1 MSFSSLSLMPSLV
14 KQLNSLGYEQPTP
27 IQQQA
32 IPVVLSGKDVL
43 AGAQTGTGKTAA
55 FVLPII
61 QMLLQDLDDKATN
74 AEVDNATNAEVNIV
88 PSKEAPKKADNTQ
101 ALILVPTREL
111 AQQVHQSVEKYA
123 GDSGI
128 NAVIV
133 YGGVSI
139 KAQADAIQAGADII
153 VATPGRLLDHLR
165 NRVMSLANLKHLV
178 FDEADRMLDMGFR
191 DEIIEVLKR
200 LPKERQTLLFSATL
214 DERIFK
220 FSKRLL
226 YSPQVIETSDRN
238 STAAKIVERVYNLD
252 INKKMPALCH
262 LIKKENWQQAL
273 VFSRTKQG
281 ADKVVTQMKQAGVN
295 AAAFHADLS
304 QTMRETVLAQFKLG
318 DIKALVATD
327 VAARGL
333 DINELNYVVNIELP
347 FQNEDYIHRIG
358 RTGRAGK
365 EGQAITLLSVD
376 DEPQLIKL
384 EAFLDRRLPQQ
395 WLVGFEPDLTQ
406 VASVTR
412 KTKKGALKKQALKK
426 ALAQSKRR

>member
-1 MSFSSLSLMPSLV
+1 MSFSSLQLLPLLV
-14 KQLNSLGYEQPTP
+14 KQLTRLGYEQPTP

-55 FVLPII
+55 FTLPII
-61 QMLLQDLDDKATN
+61 QMLLQSKAMAPQVNDSVDDKQDALAN
-74 AEVDNATNAEVNIV
+74 Y
-88 PSKEAPKKADNTQ
+88 TQ
-101 ALILVPTREL
+101 TLILVPTREL
-111 AQQVHQSVEKYA
+111 AQQVHQHVEKYA
-123 GDSGI
+123 SGTDI
-128 NAVIV
+128 RSVIV

-139 KAQADAIQAGADII
+139 KAQANAIQAGADII

-165 NRVMSLANLKHLV
+165 NRVMSLSKLKHLV

-200 LPKERQTLLFSATL
+200 VPKERQTLLFSATL

-226 YSPQVIETSDRN
+226 DSPQVIETHQRN
-238 STAAKIVERVYNLD
+238 STAASIVERVYNVDSKRKLS
-252 INKKMPALCH
+252 LLSH
-262 LIKKENWQQAL
+262 LIKKEDWQQAL
-273 VFSRTKQG
+273 IFSRTKQG
-281 ADKVVTQMKQAGVN
+281 ADKVAAQLQQAGVN

-304 QTMRETVLAQFKLG
+304 QAVRESVLTQFKSG
-318 DIKALVATD
+318 EINALVATD

-358 RTGRAGK
+358 RTGRAGNT
-365 EGQAITLLSVD
+365 GQAITLLSVD

-395 WLVGFEPDLTQ
+395 WLPGFEPDLTQ
-406 VASVTR
+406 VAPVTR
-412 KTKKGALKKQALKK
+412 KTKKGSLKQQARQK
-426 ALAQSKRR
+426 ALAKSKRK

>member
-1 MSFSSLSLMPSLV
+1 MSFSSLQLLPLLV
-14 KQLNSLGYEQPTP
+14 KQLTRLGYEQPTP

-55 FVLPII
+55 FTLPII
-61 QMLLQDLDDKATN
+61 QMLLQSKAMAPQVNDSVDDKQDALAN
-74 AEVDNATNAEVNIV
+74 Y
-88 PSKEAPKKADNTQ
+88 TQ
-101 ALILVPTREL
+101 TLILVPTREL
-111 AQQVHQSVEKYA
+111 AQQVHQHVEKYA
-123 GDSGI
+123 SGTDI
-128 NAVIV
+128 RSVIV

-139 KAQADAIQAGADII
+139 KAQANAIQAGADII

-165 NRVMSLANLKHLV
+165 NRVMSLSKLKHLV

-200 LPKERQTLLFSATL
+200 VPKERQTLLFSATL

-226 YSPQVIETSDRN
+226 DSPQVIETHQRN
-238 STAAKIVERVYNLD
+238 STAASIVERVYNVDSKRKLS
-252 INKKMPALCH
+252 LLSH
-262 LIKKENWQQAL
+262 LIKKEDWQQAL
-273 VFSRTKQG
+273 IFSRTKQG
-281 ADKVVTQMKQAGVN
+281 ADKVAAQLQQAGVN

-304 QTMRETVLAQFKLG
+304 QAVRESVLTQFKSG
-318 DIKALVATD
+318 EINALVATD

-358 RTGRAGK
+358 RTGRAGNT
-365 EGQAITLLSVD
+365 GQAITLLSVD

-395 WLVGFEPDLTQ
+395 WFPGFEPDLTQ
-406 VASVTR
+406 VAPVTR
-412 KTKKGALKKQALKK
+412 KTKKGSLKQQARQK
-426 ALAQSKRR
+426 ALAKSKRK

>member
-1 MSFSSLSLMPSLV
+1 MSFSSLQLLPLLV
-14 KQLNSLGYEQPTP
+14 KQLTRLGYEQPTP

-32 IPVVLSGKDVL
+32 IPAVLSGKDVL

-55 FVLPII
+55 FTLPII
-61 QMLLQDLDDKATN
+61 QMLLQSKAMAPQVNDSVDDKQDALAN
-74 AEVDNATNAEVNIV
+74 Y
-88 PSKEAPKKADNTQ
+88 TQ
-101 ALILVPTREL
+101 TLILVPTREL
-111 AQQVHQSVEKYA
+111 AQQVHQHVEKYA
-123 GDSGI
+123 SGTDI
-128 NAVIV
+128 RSVIV

-139 KAQADAIQAGADII
+139 KAQANAIQAGADII

-165 NRVMSLANLKHLV
+165 NRVMSLSKLKHLV

-200 LPKERQTLLFSATL
+200 VPKERQTLLFSATL

-226 YSPQVIETSDRN
+226 DSPQVIETHQRN
-238 STAAKIVERVYNLD
+238 STAASIVERVYNVDSKRKLS
-252 INKKMPALCH
+252 LLSH
-262 LIKKENWQQAL
+262 LIKKEDWQQAL
-273 VFSRTKQG
+273 IFSRTKQG
-281 ADKVVTQMKQAGVN
+281 ADKVAAQLQQAGVN

-304 QTMRETVLAQFKLG
+304 QAVRESVLTQFKSG
-318 DIKALVATD
+318 EINALVATD

-358 RTGRAGK
+358 RTGRAGNT
-365 EGQAITLLSVD
+365 GQAITLLSVD

-395 WLVGFEPDLTQ
+395 WFPGFEPDLTQ
-406 VASVTR
+406 VAPVTR
-412 KTKKGALKKQALKK
+412 KTKKGSLKQQARQK
-426 ALAQSKRR
+426 ALAKSKRK

>member
-1 MSFSSLSLMPSLV
+1 MSFSSLQLLPLLV
-14 KQLNSLGYEQPTP
+14 KQLTRLGYEQPTP

-43 AGAQTGTGKTAA
+43 ACAQTGTGKTAA
-55 FVLPII
+55 FTLPII
-61 QMLLQDLDDKATN
+61 QMLLQSKATAPQVNDSVDDKQDSLAN
-74 AEVDNATNAEVNIV
+74 D
-88 PSKEAPKKADNTQ
+88 TQ
-101 ALILVPTREL
+101 TLILVPTREL
-111 AQQVHQSVEKYA
+111 AQQVHQHVEKYA
-123 GDSGI
+123 SGTDI
-128 NAVIV
+128 RSVIV

-139 KAQADAIQAGADII
+139 KAQANAIQAGVDII

-165 NRVMSLANLKHLV
+165 NRVMSLSKLKHLV

-200 LPKERQTLLFSATL
+200 VPKERQTLLFSATL

-226 YSPQVIETSDRN
+226 DSPQVIETHQRN
-238 STAAKIVERVYNLD
+238 STAASIVERVYNVDSKRKLS
-252 INKKMPALCH
+252 LLSH
-262 LIKKENWQQAL
+262 LIKKEDWQQAL
-273 VFSRTKQG
+273 IFSRTKQG
-281 ADKVVTQMKQAGVN
+281 ADKVAAQLQQAGVN

-304 QTMRETVLAQFKLG
+304 QAVRESVLTHFKSG
-318 DIKALVATD
+318 EINALVATD

-358 RTGRAGK
+358 RTGRAGNT
-365 EGQAITLLSVD
+365 GQAITLLSVD

-395 WLVGFEPDLTQ
+395 WLPGFEPDLTQ
-406 VASVTR
+406 VAPVTR
-412 KTKKGALKKQALKK
+412 KTKKGSLKQQARQK
-426 ALAQSKRR
+426 ALAKSKRK

>member
-1 MSFSSLSLMPSLV
+1 MSFSSLQLLPLLV
-14 KQLNSLGYEQPTP
+14 KQLTRLGYEQPTP

-55 FVLPII
+55 FTLPII
-61 QMLLQDLDDKATN
+61 QMLLQSKAMAPQVNDSVDDKQGALAN
-74 AEVDNATNAEVNIV
+74 Y
-88 PSKEAPKKADNTQ
+88 TQ
-101 ALILVPTREL
+101 TLILVPTREL
-111 AQQVHQSVEKYA
+111 AQQVHQHVEKYA
-123 GDSGI
+123 SGTDI
-128 NAVIV
+128 RSVIV

-139 KAQADAIQAGADII
+139 KAQANAIQAGADII

-165 NRVMSLANLKHLV
+165 NRVMSLSKLKHLV

-200 LPKERQTLLFSATL
+200 VPKERQTLLFSATL

-226 YSPQVIETSDRN
+226 DSPQVIETHQRN
-238 STAAKIVERVYNLD
+238 STAASIVERVYNVDSKRKLS
-252 INKKMPALCH
+252 LLSH
-262 LIKKENWQQAL
+262 LIKKEDWQQAL
-273 VFSRTKQG
+273 IFSRTKQG
-281 ADKVVTQMKQAGVN
+281 ADKVAAQLQQAGVN

-304 QTMRETVLAQFKLG
+304 QAVRESVLTQFKSG
-318 DIKALVATD
+318 EINALVATD

-358 RTGRAGK
+358 RTGRAGNT
-365 EGQAITLLSVD
+365 GQAITLLSVD

-395 WLVGFEPDLTQ
+395 WLPGFEPDLTQ
-406 VASVTR
+406 VAPVTR
-412 KTKKGALKKQALKK
+412 KTKKGSLKQQARQK
-426 ALAQSKRR
+426 ALAKSKRK

>member
-1 MSFSSLSLMPSLV
+1 MSFSSLSLMPVLV
-14 KQLNSLGYEQPTP
+14 NRLSQLGYEQPTA

-32 IPVVLSGKDVL
+32 IPAVLAGKDVL

-55 FVLPII
+55 FVLPIL
-61 QMLLQDLDDKATN
+61 QMLLADK
-74 AEVDNATNAEVNIV
+74 VQPLGDNC
-88 PSKEAPKKADNTQ
+88 K

-128 NAVIV
+128 KSVIV

-139 KAQADAIQAGADII
+139 KAQADAIKAGADII

-165 NRVMSLANLKHLV
+165 SRVMSLANLNHLV

-226 YSPQVIETSDRN
+226 RSPQVIETSERN

-252 INKKMPALCH
+252 ANKKMPALCH
-262 LIKKENWQQAL
+262 LINKENWQQAL
-273 VFSRTKQG
+273 LFSRTKQG
-281 ADKVVTQMKQAGVN
+281 ADKVAAQMKQAGVN

-304 QTMRETVLAQFKLG
+304 QAVRESVLAQFKSG
-318 DIKALVATD
+318 EIKALVATD

-365 EGQAITLLSVD
+365 AGQAITLLSVD

-395 WLVGFEPDLTQ
+395 WLQGFEPDLTQ
-406 VASVTR
+406 VAPVTR
-412 KTKKGALKKQALKK
+412 KTKKGSLKQQARQK
-426 ALAQSKRR
+426 ALAQSKRK

>member
-1 MSFSSLSLMPSLV
+1 MSFSSLQLLPLLV

-61 QMLLQDLDDKATN
+61 QMLIQEKFAPSHDISAEN
-74 AEVDNATNAEVNIV
+74 ANAPQAN
-88 PSKEAPKKADNTQ
+88 NTQ
-101 ALILVPTREL
+101 TLILVPTREL

-123 GDSGI
+123 ADTGI
-128 NAVIV
+128 RSVIV

-191 DEIIEVLKR
+191 DEIIDVLKR

-226 YSPQVIETSDRN
+226 QSPQVIEVSERN
-238 STAAKIVERVYNLD
+238 STAASIVERVYNVDANRKISL
-252 INKKMPALCH
+252 LSH
-262 LIKKENWQQAL
+262 LIKKEDWQQAL
-273 VFSRTKQG
+273 IFSRTKQG
-281 ADKVVTQMKQAGVN
+281 ADKVAAQVKQAGVN
-295 AAAFHADLS
+295 AAPFHADLS
-304 QTMRETVLAQFKLG
+304 QAVRESVLTQFKSG
-318 DIKALVATD
+318 EIKALVATD

-365 EGQAITLLSVD
+365 TGQAITLLSVD

-395 WLVGFEPDLTQ
+395 WLPGFEPDLTQ
-406 VASVTR
+406 VAPVTR
-412 KTKKGALKKQALKK
+412 KTKKGSLKQQARQK
-426 ALAQSKRR
+426 ALAKSKRK

>member
-1 MSFSSLSLMPSLV
+1 MSFSSLSLQAELV
-14 KQLNSLGYEQPTP
+14 EHLARLGYVQPTP

-32 IPVVLSGKDVL
+32 IPVVLAGKDVL

-55 FVLPII
+55 FALPII
-61 QMLLQDLDDKATN
+61 QKLL
-74 AEVDNATNAEVNIV
+74 
-88 PSKEAPKKADNTQ
+88 NTPPCEHQ
-101 ALILVPTREL
+101 ERTRALILVPTREL
-111 AQQVHQSVEKYA
+111 AQQVNQSIQTYA
-123 GDSGI
+123 EHTQISSLM
-128 NAVIV
+128 V

-139 KAQADAIQAGADII
+139 KAQADAIKAGSDII

-165 NRVMSLANLKHLV
+165 NRVMTLSNVSHLV

-226 YSPQVIETSDRN
+226 QSPQVIETSERN
-238 STAAKIVERVYNLD
+238 TTAAKIVERVYNLD
-252 INKKMPALCH
+252 ANKKMPALCH
-262 LIKKENWQQAL
+262 LINKENWQQAL
-273 VFSRTKQG
+273 IFSRTKQG
-281 ADKVVTQMKQAGVN
+281 ADKAAAQMKQAGVN
-295 AAAFHADLS
+295 AVAFHADLS
-304 QTMRETVLAQFKLG
+304 QTMRESVLEQFKSG

-395 WLVGFEPDLTQ
+395 WLVGFEPDLMQ
-406 VASVTR
+406 VAPVTR

-426 ALAQSKRR
+426 ALAQSKKGR

>member
-1 MSFSSLSLMPSLV
+1 MSFSSLQLLPLLV
-14 KQLNSLGYEQPTP
+14 KQLTRLGYEQPTP

-55 FVLPII
+55 FTLPII
-61 QMLLQDLDDKATN
+61 QMLLQSKATAPQVNDSVDDKQDALAN
-74 AEVDNATNAEVNIV
+74 Y
-88 PSKEAPKKADNTQ
+88 TQ
-101 ALILVPTREL
+101 TLILVPTREL
-111 AQQVHQSVEKYA
+111 AQQVHQHVEKYA
-123 GDSGI
+123 SGTDI
-128 NAVIV
+128 RSVIV

-139 KAQADAIQAGADII
+139 KAQANAIQAGADII

-165 NRVMSLANLKHLV
+165 NRVMSLSKLKHLV

-200 LPKERQTLLFSATL
+200 VPKERQTLLFSATL

-226 YSPQVIETSDRN
+226 DSPQVIETHQRN
-238 STAAKIVERVYNLD
+238 SSAASIVERVYNVDSKRKLS
-252 INKKMPALCH
+252 LLSH
-262 LIKKENWQQAL
+262 LIKKEDWQQAL
-273 VFSRTKQG
+273 IFSRTKQG
-281 ADKVVTQMKQAGVN
+281 ADKVAAQLQQAGVN

-304 QTMRETVLAQFKLG
+304 QAVRESVLTQFKSG
-318 DIKALVATD
+318 EINALVATD

-358 RTGRAGK
+358 RTGRAGNT
-365 EGQAITLLSVD
+365 GQAITLLSVD

-395 WLVGFEPDLTQ
+395 WLPGFEPDLTQ
-406 VASVTR
+406 VAPVTR
-412 KTKKGALKKQALKK
+412 KTKKGSLKQQARQK
-426 ALAQSKRR
+426 ALAKSKRK

>member
-1 MSFSSLSLMPSLV
+1 MSFSSLQLLPLLV
-14 KQLNSLGYEQPTP
+14 KQLTRLGYEQPTP

-55 FVLPII
+55 FTLPII
-61 QMLLQDLDDKATN
+61 QMLLQSKAMAPQVNDSVDDKQDALAN
-74 AEVDNATNAEVNIV
+74 Y
-88 PSKEAPKKADNTQ
+88 TQ
-101 ALILVPTREL
+101 TLILVPTREL
-111 AQQVHQSVEKYA
+111 AQQVHQHVEKYA
-123 GDSGI
+123 SGTDI
-128 NAVIV
+128 RSVIV

-139 KAQADAIQAGADII
+139 KAQANAIQAGADII

-165 NRVMSLANLKHLV
+165 NRVMSLSKLKHLV

-200 LPKERQTLLFSATL
+200 VPKERQTLLFSATL

-226 YSPQVIETSDRN
+226 DSPQVIETHQRN
-238 STAAKIVERVYNLD
+238 SSAASIVERVYNVDSKRKLS
-252 INKKMPALCH
+252 LLSH
-262 LIKKENWQQAL
+262 LIKKEDWQQAL
-273 VFSRTKQG
+273 IFSRTKQG
-281 ADKVVTQMKQAGVN
+281 ADKVAAQLQQAGVN

-304 QTMRETVLAQFKLG
+304 QAVRESVLTQFKSG
-318 DIKALVATD
+318 EINALVATD

-358 RTGRAGK
+358 RTGRAGNT
-365 EGQAITLLSVD
+365 GQAITLLSVD

-395 WLVGFEPDLTQ
+395 WFPGFEPDLIQ
-406 VASVTR
+406 IAPVTR
-412 KTKKGALKKQALKK
+412 KTKKGSLKQQARQK
-426 ALAQSKRR
+426 ALAKSKRK

>member
-1 MSFSSLSLMPSLV
+1 MSFSSLQLLPLLV
-14 KQLNSLGYEQPTP
+14 KQLTRLGYEQPTP

-55 FVLPII
+55 FTLPII
-61 QMLLQDLDDKATN
+61 QMLLQSKATAPQVNDSVDDKQDALAN
-74 AEVDNATNAEVNIV
+74 Y
-88 PSKEAPKKADNTQ
+88 TQ
-101 ALILVPTREL
+101 TLILVPTREL
-111 AQQVHQSVEKYA
+111 AQQVHQHVEKYA
-123 GDSGI
+123 SGTDI
-128 NAVIV
+128 RSVIV

-139 KAQADAIQAGADII
+139 KAQANAIQAGADII

-165 NRVMSLANLKHLV
+165 NRVMSLSKLKHLV

-200 LPKERQTLLFSATL
+200 VPKERQTLLFSATL

-226 YSPQVIETSDRN
+226 DSPQVIETHQRN
-238 STAAKIVERVYNLD
+238 STAASIVERVYNVDSKRKLS
-252 INKKMPALCH
+252 LLSH
-262 LIKKENWQQAL
+262 LIKKEDWQQAL
-273 VFSRTKQG
+273 IFSRTKQG
-281 ADKVVTQMKQAGVN
+281 ADKVAAQLQQAGVN

-304 QTMRETVLAQFKLG
+304 QAVRESVLTQFKSG
-318 DIKALVATD
+318 EINALVATD

-358 RTGRAGK
+358 RTGRAGNT
-365 EGQAITLLSVD
+365 GQAITLLSVD

-395 WLVGFEPDLTQ
+395 WLPGFEPDLTQ
-406 VASVTR
+406 VAPVTR
-412 KTKKGALKKQALKK
+412 KTKKGSLKQQARQK
-426 ALAQSKRR
+426 ALAKSKRK